1 MQWWRVSRATSVGR
15 FGDARGGGV
24 RVDWA
29 DTAKAVSIVL
39 LVFWTLEGT
48 SLHVNRM
55 LNLAR
60 MPLFFFVSGLFAWR
74 VVTRTD
80 FGTFARDKVGNLV
93 YLYLLWA
100 TLLFASTYFV
110 AWAWWGR
117 EIDPRAQV
125 ALLWDPFVPMWFFY
139 GLAIAFVVAWACR
152 DLPVALVTAAALAAH
167 VVAVATGDWLS
178 IPVFEKVVRLFPWFW
193 LGLVFRPAVF
203 ALVERHWRLWPLPL
217 AAYLLLSYA
226 FFDTSWNRVGPLTF
240 AITGVGV
247 APLALVSAQLSRL
260 PLVAGPLRS
269 SGLDPLHLRDAARD
283 DLLPRA
289 GGALPRGAL
298 RAGDRPG
305 AGGRRRRR
313 HDLRPVGGGDGA
325 LRLAV
330 PGALARPR
338 GRRRAGKHGR
348 GVRHAAGAAL
358 SRPPPPSPGAG
369 GSRPRPRRGGRDSA

>member
-1 MQWWRVSRATSVGR
+1 M
-15 FGDARGGGV
+15 GDA
-24 RVDWA
+24 A
-29 DTAKAVSIVL
+29 L
-39 LVFWTLEGT
+39 
-48 SLHVNRM
+48 
-55 LNLAR
+55 
-60 MPLFFFVSGLFAWR
+60 
-74 VVTRTD
+74 
-80 FGTFARDKVGNLV
+80 
-93 YLYLLWA
+93 
-100 TLLFASTYFV
+100 ASTYLV

-117 EIDPRAQV
+117 EIDPWAQV

-260 PLVAGPLRS
+260 PLVAGPLAVIGASTLYIYATQHVTIFYLER
-269 SGLDPLHLRDAARD
+269 AARF
-283 DLLPRA
+283 LGVPFELVTVPALVVVVAAGTIFGRWAAGTVRFAWLFRA
-289 GGALPRGAL
+289 PWLGRGA
-298 RAGDRPG
+298 G
-305 AGGRRRRR
+305 AGRESM
-313 HDLRPVGGGDGA
+313 
-325 LRLAV
+325 
-330 PGALARPR
+330 
-338 GRRRAGKHGR
+338 
-348 GVRHAAGAAL
+348 AAA
-358 SRPPPPSPGAG
+358 
-369 GSRPRPRRGGRDSA
+369 